1 MWKSQFFIEKL
12 LLNSIQKKNRN
23 KTKQFPLEEWKG
35 KVKKNIY
42 FICNRILN
50 I

>member
-12 LLNSIQKKNRN
+12 LLNSIQKNRN